1 MPNFNRA
8 ARTFALLSLAIVGM
22 RMQAF
27 AQPASKEGFVDAGAG
42 VRLFYRLVGSNRDT
56 LVVLHGG
63 PGFSME
69 YFAADLEP
77 LAARHALLFYDQ
89 RGAGRS
95 TLVSDSAGLDA
106 QRFADDLEA
115 VRKHFKIE
123 RLTLMGHSWGAAV
136 AAVYAIRYP
145 SRVGRLLLVGPIP
158 MTRAQFATVPARLDA
173 RRDSALRR
181 RLEEYRLKRAA
192 NPGDAAICRE
202 YYLAWFPPHFADARN
217 LSTSR
222 GDFCAGTPE
231 ALANKANSVDRFTMA
246 SLGDWDWRQA
256 LGKVAAPALVVHGTM
271 DGIPP
276 ETGREWAKAL
286 PNGRFLLLEGSGHF
300 PYLEVPD
307 AFFKAVEGFLQKH

>member
-1 MPNFNRA
+1 MPNRSRA
-8 ARTFALLSLAIVGM
+8 TQALALLTLWLVVTGTQGA
-22 RMQAF
+22 
-27 AQPASKEGFVDAGAG
+27 AQSAGKEGFVDAGAG
-42 VRLFYRLVGSNRDT
+42 VRLFYKLIGAGDT

-63 PGFSME
+63 PGFSMA

-77 LAARHALLFYDQ
+77 LATRHTLLFYDQ

-95 TLVSDSAGLDA
+95 TLVSDSAALDA

-158 MTRAQFATVPARLDA
+158 TTRAGFAPVPARLDA

-181 RLEEYRLKRAA
+181 QLQEYREKREA
-192 NPGDAAICRE
+192 NPGDAAICRA

-217 LSTSR
+217 LSKSR
-222 GDFCAGTPE
+222 GDFCAGGPE
-231 ALANKANSVDRFTMA
+231 ALTNKARSVDRYAMA
-246 SLGDWDWRQA
+246 SLGDWDWRPA
-256 LGKVAAPALVVHGTM
+256 LGKVAAPALIIHGDM

-276 ETGREWAKAL
+276 ETGRAWAAAL
-286 PNGRFLLLEGSGHF
+286 PNGKFLLLEGSGHF

-307 AFFKAVEGFLQKH
+307 RFFAAVNSFLEQKE